1 MMDTREA
8 ITATPPQ
15 HAQPVVALVLQPMA
29 QMAPPDMGGRAYN
42 SDSQTL
48 GPLTE
53 AAVAAQ
59 GRLRT
64 QATGQEAQ
72 QGMGAKV
79 AAVAAVPIVV
89 QAQAVPAVAMVRTTE
104 LPAHQPQTPVLHL
117 EGAMAAWGVNTQA
130 AAEAVVHLVEVTAA
144 TAVPE
149 R

>member
-79 AAVAAVPIVV
+79 AIPCHYDMFEFNTA
-89 QAQAVPAVAMVRTTE
+89 
-104 LPAHQPQTPVLHL
+104 TPV
-117 EGAMAAWGVNTQA
+117 EFTA
-130 AAEAVVHLVEVTAA
+130 AAQKVGQGWCILQCG
-144 TAVPE
+144 E
-149 R
+149 RWSSSRE